1 MRGGLGR
8 VWRLFKEGRGILGGV
23 GGAWGILGHY
33 WAFFGVCVW
42 GGGYGAF
49 GGELRFLWGGQ
60 LRFFR
65 VMFGY
70 FGGGREVGGFE
81 GGRGGRFG

>member
-1 MRGGLGR
+1 MAFWGGMRGGLGR

-42 GGGYGAF
+42 GGG
-49 GGELRFLWGGQ
+49 LWGIW
-60 LRFFR
+60 
-65 VMFGY
+65 
-70 FGGGREVGGFE
+70 GGIEVFVGGATEVF
-81 GGRGGRFG
+81 